1 MSLFYKWRRHRSIGL
16 SGLEDQMIGV
26 RVTITRYVS
35 DEPQPGLVECQ
46 FLDAHGRRWSFIEKT
61 AVVSMDHLD
70 AHSVYHRPGVIA
82 GEVVRRGPGAAGRE
96 VVRIDTESPWG
107 VESVDGVTRF
117 EILPESL
124 VEWEWGSDPTP
135 PAADPVGRVPGDK
148 SGL

>member
-1 MSLFYKWRRHRSIGL
+1 
-16 SGLEDQMIGV
+16 MIGV

-46 FLDAHGRRWSFIEKT
+46 FLDAHGCRWTFIEKT

-70 AHSVYHRPGVIA
+70 AHTVYPRPGVIA

-96 VVRIDTESPWG
+96 VVQIDTGSPWG

-124 VEWEWGSDPTP
+124 VEWEWGSDPNHP
-135 PAADPVGRVPGDK
+135 PAADAVGRVPGDK
-148 SGL
+148 PGL